1 MNPRLKEL
9 LDRMVAP
16 GQFPNMSAS
25 DGHEMFDMV
34 HELNERYEAREAR
47 TLAIVLDAI
56 EQLEPLARQIIDPKD
71 NIFRRIVNN
80 LKNAI

>member
-25 DGHEMFDMV
+25 EGHELV
-34 HELNERYEAREAR
+34 ELVRELHVKYMAREV
-47 TLAIVLDAI
+47 IILDAI
-56 EQLEPLARQIIDPKD
+56 EQLEPLARQIIDPRD
-71 NIFRRIVNN
+71 NVFRRIVNN
-80 LKNAI
+80 LKDAI

>member
-1 MNPRLKEL
+1 MNPRLNEL
-9 LDRMVAP
+9 LNRMVAP

-25 DGHEMFDMV
+25 EGHELYQMV
-34 HELNERYEAREAR
+34 YELNERYEAREAH
-47 TLAIVLDAI
+47 TLAIVLDTI

-71 NIFRRIVNN
+71 NVFRRIVNN